1 MLPLEFVDGLKTKT
15 LSRQVRHEIKDRASV
30 AGDDN
35 RLALLDLAGKLEQA
49 IFCIAN

>member
-15 LSRQVRHEIKDRASV
+15 LSRVRHEIEDRASV